1 MNHILVIILSLS
13 LAFLLIGSFLGN
25 ANMRALAQANNT
37 NSSIPYTANHTI
49 LKGHQSMGPPQKV
62 TIPLDSKQPPT
73 LLSDAKK
80 QQLINSTHLSPSLPL
95 SGKPIQGPAPGT
107 QISP

>member
-1 MNHILVIILSLS
+1 
-13 LAFLLIGSFLGN
+13 
-25 ANMRALAQANNT
+25 MRALAQANNT

-49 LKGHQSMGPPQKV
+49 LNVGPAQKM

-80 QQLINSTHLSPSLPL
+80 QQLINSTHLSPSLSS

>member
-1 MNHILVIILSLS
+1 MDRIIVIISSLF
-13 LAFLLIGSFLGN
+13 LTFLLIGSLLGN
-25 ANMRALAQANNT
+25 TNMRALAQANNT
-37 NSSIPYTANHTI
+37 NGNIPYTANHTI
-49 LKGHQSMGPPQKV
+49 LNIGPPQKV
-62 TIPLDSKQPPT
+62 TIPLDSKQPPA

-80 QQLINSTHLSPSLPL
+80 QQLINSTHLSPPLPS

>member
-1 MNHILVIILSLS
+1 MDRIIVIISSLS
-13 LAFLLIGSFLGN
+13 LAFLLIGSLLGN

-37 NSSIPYTANHTI
+37 NSSYNTANHTI
-49 LKGHQSMGPPQKV
+49 LNVGPPQKV